1 MNNSEKITY
10 ICDNINEL
18 NKIYR
23 KEILQILLSSQST
36 EDKLLEKGGGTQ
48 IKFSEIPDELLNN
61 IYNYILHKVTS
72 DESQ

>member
-1 MNNSEKITY
+1 MDNSEKIAY
-10 ICDNINEL
+10 ICDNVNEL

-61 IYNYILHKVTS
+61 IYNYILHKVNNE
-72 DESQ
+72 DA